1 MIKEIKENELSLKD
15 KIQKMNLVFEDMIN
29 SSNFKKLKD
38 YVLNLPELPEFIF
51 AGVGKNWYI
60 CEKIVKTY
68 ISMGLMANA
77 LDCTHALHGDIGML
91 QNNNN
96 KIIFFLS
103 KSGTTEEMIK
113 LVNIINVL
121 KEKNILKNVFIVA
134 VSLNKEIDNSLYD
147 LILTPTSFLNNDC
160 NYEFDKRNLVPS
172 LSINTMQSVLDLLG
186 VEIYEANPEL
196 VNNYIYNHL
205 AGHNGQVLGGPE
217 FLKKSLK
224 K

>member
-103 KSGTTEEMIK
+103 KLGTTEKMIK

-121 KEKNILKNVFIVA
+121 KEKNILKNIFIVA

-186 VEIYEANPEL
+186 VEIYEANP
-196 VNNYIYNHL
+196 
-205 AGHNGQVLGGPE
+205 
-217 FLKKSLK
+217 
-224 K
+224 